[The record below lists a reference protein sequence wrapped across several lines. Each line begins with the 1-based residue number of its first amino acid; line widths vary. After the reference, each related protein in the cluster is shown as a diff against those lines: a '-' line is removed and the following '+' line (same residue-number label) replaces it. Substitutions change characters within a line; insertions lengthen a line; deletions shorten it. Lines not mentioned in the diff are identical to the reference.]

1 MEADWLGKLHN
12 TTLSSDVLTHARLKH
27 LAGMAQTTED
37 HVSRLGMG
45 LSLRMGAI
53 KEDWKPYPLGADD
66 APISVVTEKQIRGK
80 TLFKDDLP
88 LLCALV
94 LQHQVPGDYDD
105 WRATLRAH
113 WERGVQLLT
122 QKGSGETDWLRI
134 IAKLPLSEKTVT

>member
-1 MEADWLGKLHN
+1 M
-12 TTLSSDVLTHARLKH
+12 
-27 LAGMAQTTED
+27 
-37 HVSRLGMG
+37 
-45 LSLRMGAI
+45 
-53 KEDWKPYPLGADD
+53 
-66 APISVVTEKQIRGK
+66 APIRYVTEKESRG
-80 TLFKDDLP
+80 TTRFKDALP

-94 LQHQVPGDYDD
+94 LQHQVPADYDD